1 MIPSSTK
8 VNEEVV
14 DILISSEVDR
24 RERSYKNISCIM
36 DSDFFNNT
44 RVLRKQI

>member
-1 MIPSSTK
+1 MIPLSTK

-14 DILISSEVDR
+14 DTFISSEVDR
-24 RERSYKNISCIM
+24 RNVAIKNISCIM
-36 DSDFFNNT
+36 DSDFFNNN